1 MTDQNPNVVL
11 NPSEFGE
18 MPDIPSELPIL
29 PLTNILVFP
38 YVVAPLVIQDE
49 RRIAVINEALSDRKM
64 VGLFALKSKEGESQ
78 SSNPLKLY
86 DIGTVVYILKMFRY
100 PDNSMGLMVQG
111 LSRIRLEQITKA
123 EPVLK
128 GKVRIIPESIADSIK
143 VKALVR
149 EIIEIFQQ
157 IVSLSAFLPD
167 ELGQAVGNV
176 DNPGRLADLIVS
188 NLKLDVTERQSILE
202 ALPVEDRL
210 IKLLSYLNRELEL
223 LKLGNKIQSEV
234 KNKLDENQKEYFL
247 REQLKA
253 IQKELGDKDDR
264 TAEIDELKKKIVE
277 AGMPK
282 DVRETAEKELDRLA
296 KMPPQAA
303 EYTVSRTY
311 LDWLVG
317 LPWSF
322 GTDDTIDVV
331 KAKGILDHDHYD
343 LVDVKDRI
351 LEYLSVR
358 KLKSTSKGPI
368 LCFVGP
374 PGVGKTSLGRSI
386 AASMGR
392 KFVRYSLGG
401 MRDEAEIRGHRRTY
415 IGSLP
420 GRIIQGIKKAG
431 SNNPVFMLDEI
442 DKVGTDFRGDPASA
456 LLEVLDPEQN
466 NSFSDHYLEVAF
478 DLSKVMFITTA
489 NILDTIPR
497 PLLDR
502 MEVLRLPGYILE
514 EKVEIA
520 NKYLIPRQIDE
531 NGLKKNQIKFVP
543 MAVRKIIE
551 EYTREAGLR
560 NLEREIGTC
569 CRKVARAIAEGREK
583 SVIVTPQKAAEF
595 LGPRKFFS
603 EVGQRNDEV
612 GVATGLAWTPVGG
625 EILFVEATSMPGGKG
640 LVLTGQLGDV
650 MKESAQAALSFIR
663 SHAKKYD
670 IPDDYFQKQDIHIHI
685 PEGATPKDGPSAGVT
700 LATAL
705 VSLFLN
711 KPVKHDIAMTGEITL
726 RGKVLPVGGIKEK
739 MLAAQRAG
747 INRVIL
753 PKLNEKD
760 LVEIPENIRKK
771 MTFYF
776 AEWLDEVLA
785 LTLVDGKG
793 QKKKWDAGPALSQ
806 KMITQRHK
814 GTKRK

>member
-1 MTDQNPNVVL
+1 MTHMNDSNPSVL
-11 NPSEFGE
+11 LHPSEFGE
-18 MPDIPSELPIL
+18 MPDIPSEIPIL
-29 PLTNILVFP
+29 PMTNILVYP
-38 YVVAPLVIQDE
+38 YVVAPLIISDE
-49 RRIAVINEALSDRKM
+49 RRIAVINDALSDRKM
-64 VGLFALKSKEGESQ
+64 VGLFAIQSRDAEGKQ
-78 SSNPLKLY
+78 ASNPLKLY
-86 DIGTVVYILKMFRY
+86 DIGTVAYILKMFRY

-111 LSRIRLEQITKA
+111 LSRIRLEQITKT

-128 GKVRIIPESIADSIK
+128 GRVRIIPESSGDSIK

-149 EIIEIFQQ
+149 EVIDVFQQ
-157 IVSLSAFLPD
+157 IVTLSSFLPD
-167 ELGQAVGNV
+167 ELGQAIANV

-188 NLKLDVTERQSILE
+188 NLKLDISERQTILE
-202 ALPVEDRL
+202 TLPVEDRL
-210 IKLLSYLNRELEL
+210 VKLLGILNRELEL

-234 KNKLDENQKEYFL
+234 KNKIEENQKEYFL

-253 IQKELGDKDDR
+253 IQKELGDKDER
-264 TAEIDELKKKIVE
+264 TAEVEELKKRIDE
-277 AGMPK
+277 AKMPK
-282 DVRETAEKELDRLA
+282 EAKETAEKELDRLA

-317 LPWSF
+317 LPWSS
-322 GTDDTIDVV
+322 GTDDTIDVI
-331 KAKGILDHDHYD
+331 KAKEILDNDHYD
-343 LVDVKDRI
+343 LTDVKDRI

-386 AASMGR
+386 ASAMGR

-420 GRIIQGIKKAG
+420 GRIIQGIKRAG

-489 NILDTIPR
+489 NVLDTIPR

-514 EKVEIA
+514 EKVQIA
-520 NKYLIPRQIDE
+520 VKYLIPRQIDE
-531 NGLKKNQIKFVP
+531 NGLKKNQIKFKQS
-543 MAVRKIIE
+543 AIQKIIE

-569 CRKVARAIAEGREK
+569 CRKVARAVAEGREK
-583 SVIVTPQKAAEF
+583 SVTVTPEKAAEF

-603 EVGQRNDEV
+603 EMAQRKDEV

-625 EILFVEATSMPGGKG
+625 EILFVEATAMPGGKG

-663 SHAKKYD
+663 SHANRYD

-705 VSLFLN
+705 VSLFMN

-739 MLAAQRAG
+739 VLAARRSG
-747 INRVIL
+747 ISRVIL

-760 LVEIPENIRKK
+760 LQEIPEHIRKS
-771 MTFYF
+771 MQFYLID
-776 AEWLDEVLA
+776 WLDEVLA
-785 LTLVDGKG
+785 LTLVNKRNEN
-793 QKKKWDAGPALSQ
+793 KK
-806 KMITQRHK
+806 
-814 GTKRK
+814 

>member
-1 MTDQNPNVVL
+1 MNDQNPNVIL

-18 MPDIPSELPIL
+18 IPEIPSELPIL
-29 PLTNILVFP
+29 PMTNILVFP
-38 YVVAPLVIQDE
+38 YVVAPLIISDE
-49 RRIAVINEALSDRKM
+49 RRINVINDALSDRKM
-64 VGLFALKSKEGESQ
+64 VGLFAIQTKDVKGQ
-78 SSNPLKLY
+78 PSNPLKLF

-100 PDNSMGLMVQG
+100 PDGSMGLMVQG

-128 GKVRIIPESIADSIK
+128 GRVRLIPESTGDSIK

-149 EIIEIFQQ
+149 EVIEIFQQ
-157 IVSLSAFLPD
+157 IVTLSSFLPE
-167 ELGQAVGNV
+167 ELSQAIANV
-176 DNPGRLADLIVS
+176 ENPGRLADLIVS
-188 NLKLDVTERQSILE
+188 NLKLDITERQSILE
-202 ALPVEDRL
+202 ALSVEDRL
-210 IKLLSYLNRELEL
+210 IKLLTYLNRELEL

-234 KNKLDENQKEYFL
+234 KNKIDENQKEYFL

-253 IQKELGDKDDR
+253 IQKELGEKDER
-264 TAEIDELKKKIVE
+264 TVEIEDLKKRIDEAK
-277 AGMPK
+277 MPK
-282 DVRETAEKELDRLA
+282 EAKEAAEKELDRLS

-317 LPWSF
+317 LPWSA

-331 KAKGILDHDHYD
+331 KAKEILDHDHYD
-343 LVDVKDRI
+343 LRDVKDRI

-358 KLKSTSKGPI
+358 KLKSSSKGPI

-386 AASMGR
+386 ASSMGR

-401 MRDEAEIRGHRRTY
+401 IRDEAEIRGHRRTY

-466 NSFSDHYLEVAF
+466 NSFSDHYLEVSF

-489 NILDTIPR
+489 NVLDTIPR

-514 EKVEIA
+514 EKMEIA
-520 NKYLIPRQIDE
+520 KKYLIPRQIDE
-531 NGLKKNQIKFVP
+531 NGLKNSQIKFTP
-543 MAVRKIIE
+543 PAVRKIIE

-583 SVIVTPQKAAEF
+583 SVKVTPEKAAEF

-603 EVGQRNDEV
+603 EAAQRKDEV

-625 EILFVEATSMPGGKG
+625 EILFVEATAMPGGKG

-663 SHAKKYD
+663 SHTDKYR
-670 IPDDYFQKQDIHIHI
+670 IPEDFFQKLDIHIHI

-705 VSLFLN
+705 VSLLMN
-711 KPVKHDIAMTGEITL
+711 RPVRHDIAMTGEITL
-726 RGKVLPVGGIKEK
+726 RGKILPVGGIKEK
-739 MLAAQRAG
+739 VLAAQRSG

-760 LVEIPENIRKK
+760 LEEIPEHIRKK
-771 MTFYF
+771 MKFFF
-776 AEWLDEVLA
+776 ADWMDEVLD
-785 LTLVDGKG
+785 LTLVDKKNG
-793 QKKKWDAGPALSQ
+793 KKK
-806 KMITQRHK
+806 K
-814 GTKRK
+814 

>member
-1 MTDQNPNVVL
+1 MNDQNPNVVL

-29 PLTNILVFP
+29 PLTNILIFP
-38 YVVAPLVIQDE
+38 YVVAPLVISDE

-64 VGLFALKSKEGESQ
+64 VGLFALKSKEGDGQ
-78 SSNPLKLY
+78 STNPLKLY
-86 DIGTVVYILKMFRY
+86 DVGTVVYILKMFRY

-128 GKVRIIPESIADSIK
+128 GKVRIIPESSADSIK

-149 EIIEIFQQ
+149 EIIELFQQ

-188 NLKLDVTERQSILE
+188 NLKLDITERQAILE

-210 IKLLSYLNRELEL
+210 IKLLTYLNRELEL

-234 KNKLDENQKEYFL
+234 KNKIEENQKEYFL

-253 IQKELGDKDDR
+253 IQKELGDKDER
-264 TAEIDELKKKIVE
+264 TAEIDELKKKIVD

-282 DVRETAEKELDRLA
+282 EARETAEKELDRLA

-317 LPWSF
+317 LPWSTA
-322 GTDDTIDVV
+322 TDDTIDVI
-331 KAKGILDHDHYD
+331 KAKGILDDDHYD

-420 GRIIQGIKKAG
+420 GRIVQGIKKAG

-466 NSFSDHYLEVAF
+466 NSFSDHYLEVPF

-489 NILDTIPR
+489 NVLDTIPR

-502 MEVLRLPGYILE
+502 MEVLRLPGYIVE

-531 NGLKKNQIKFVP
+531 NGLKKNQIKFDP
-543 MAVRKIIE
+543 KAVRKIIE

-569 CRKVARAIAEGREK
+569 CRKVARAVAEGREK
-583 SVIVTPQKAAEF
+583 SVRVTPQKAAEF

-603 EVGQRNDEV
+603 EVGQRKDEV

-663 SHAKKYD
+663 SHAKKYG

-700 LATAL
+700 MATAL
-705 VSLFLN
+705 LSLVLN
-711 KPVKHDIAMTGEITL
+711 KQIKDRLAMTGELSLT
-726 RGKVLPVGGIKEK
+726 GQVLPIGGLREKTVAAKRNKIKE
-739 MLAAQRAG
+739 
-747 INRVIL
+747 III
-753 PKLNEKD
+753 PKGNEKD
-760 LVEIPENIRKK
+760 LDDIPENVKK
-771 MTFYF
+771 GLIFHPVERM
-776 AEWLDEVLA
+776 EEVIAIA
-785 LTLVDGKG
+785 LGD
-793 QKKKWDAGPALSQ
+793 
-806 KMITQRHK
+806 
-814 GTKRK
+814 